1 MKALGIFL
9 TFMLIFIL
17 GFFAVGFA
25 DSITEPTAGTDAAN
39 QYDNL
44 TQAVTISSDGL
55 YATLLI
61 LTAAMVISA
70 LLFMSSML
78 KRR

>member
-9 TFMLIFIL
+9 TFILIFIL
-17 GFFAVGFA
+17 GFYAVGFA
-25 DSITEPTAGTDAAN
+25 DSIEEPTAGTDAAN
-39 QYDNL
+39 QYNNL

-61 LTAAMVISA
+61 LTAAMVIAA
-70 LLFMSSML
+70 LMFLAASV